1 MITINNLTLQ
11 YGDKPLFR
19 EVSARVNPQERIGLV
34 GVNGAGKS
42 TLLKMIAGQ
51 IETDFGV
58 ITKSRQATIGY
69 LPQEVSGLEPG
80 RTLYQEAESS
90 FGDTLR
96 YQAELEEINR
106 QLSECDPHSPGIPE
120 LLEQQ
125 GELQHR
131 LDQADI
137 FTMQARIEKVLFGL
151 GFNKADLERDCHS
164 FSGGWITRL
173 MLAKHLLAQ
182 PSYLLLDEPTNHLD
196 IESLTWLEDFLKGYA
211 GSIVLISHDRAFLDN
226 VTNITWE
233 LSLGRLNIYKGN
245 YSKYLVD
252 KEVRMEVQRAAYENQ
267 QAQLQQTKRFIER
280 FRATSTKASQVQS
293 RVKQMAKVE
302 LIELED
308 SEAQVSFRFPPAA
321 PCGRHSVVV
330 EGLSKSFGEKMVFDG
345 LSFEVQ
351 RGEKLGIFGVNGAG
365 KSTLV
370 KILAGIHPPDA
381 GSVRFGHN
389 VIPAYFGQHQAQE
402 LPLDYTVLGVLL
414 SVNSGMSNTQL
425 RSLLG
430 AFLFR
435 GNDADKKVGVLSGG
449 EKSRLALARMIAS
462 PANLLIMD
470 EPTNHLDM
478 RSQEVLQVAMAQ
490 YDGSIIVVS
499 HNRYFVDSFINKI
512 LEIKNGR
519 GTIFDGNTAYYLEKI
534 RAQKSQATGAAKLS
548 SAQSPAQPTPAA
560 PAADTKKAYGKEAR
574 QLQAKLREEQN
585 KRFGP
590 LKKAAERAEKL
601 VEELETK
608 KGGLEKKMA
617 DPELY
622 QNQDAFNETSRAYS
636 DVERQLKRAYAQW
649 EEAQAKVDAL
659 EAELAQ
665 KLAALEG
672 P

>member
-1 MITINNLTLQ
+1 MITISNLSLQ
-11 YGDKPLFR
+11 YGNKHLFR
-19 EVSARVNPQERIGLV
+19 EVSGRINPQERIGVV

-106 QLSECDPHSPGIPE
+106 LLAECDPHSPGIPE

-125 GELQHR
+125 GELQHH

-137 FTMQARIEKVLFGL
+137 FTMQSRIEKILFGL
-151 GFNKADLERDCHS
+151 GFTNADLERDCHS

-196 IESLTWLEDFLKGYA
+196 IETLTWLEEFLKGYNGA
-211 GSIVLISHDRAFLDN
+211 LALISHDRAFLDN
-226 VTNITWE
+226 VTNTTWE

-267 QAQLQQTKRFIER
+267 QAQLQQTKRFVER

-302 LIELED
+302 LIEIED
-308 SEAQVSFRFPPAA
+308 TEQQVSFRFPPAA
-321 PCGRHSVVV
+321 ASGRQIVVV
-330 EGLSKSFGEKMVFDG
+330 EGLAKGFVDKPVFNN
-345 LSFEVQ
+345 LSFEIQ
-351 RGEKLGIFGVNGAG
+351 RGDKLGVLGVNGAG

-370 KILAGIHPPDA
+370 KLLAGIHKPDV
-381 GSVRFGHN
+381 GTFRFGHN

-402 LPLDYTVLGVLL
+402 LPLDYSVLAVMQ
-414 SVNSGMSNTQL
+414 SANSGMTTTQL

-435 GNDADKKVGVLSGG
+435 GDDADKLVRVLSGG
-449 EKSRLALARMIAS
+449 EKSRLALAKMIAS

-478 RSQEVLQVAMAQ
+478 SSQEVLQVAMAQ

-499 HNRYFVDSFINKI
+499 HNRYFVDSFINKV
-512 LEIKNGR
+512 LEIKSGC
-519 GTIFDGNTAYYLEKI
+519 GTIYDGNISYYLEKL
-534 RAQKSQATGAAKLS
+534 RAQKSQAN
-548 SAQSPAQPTPAA
+548 SPAKTTPSLATPKPATTPAVES
-560 PAADTKKAYGKEAR
+560 KKAYGKEAR
-574 QLQAKLREEQN
+574 QLQAKLRDEQN

-590 LKKAAERAEKL
+590 LKKTAEQAEKL
-601 VEELETK
+601 VEELEAK
-608 KGGLEKKMA
+608 KSGLEQKMA

-636 DVERQLKRAYAQW
+636 DVERQLKRAYVQW

-665 KLAALEG
+665 KLAELEG

>member
-1 MITINNLTLQ
+1 MITINNLSLQ
-11 YGDKPLFR
+11 YGNKHLFR
-19 EVSARVNPQERIGLV
+19 EVSARINPQERIGLV

-58 ITKSRQATIGY
+58 IVKSRQATIGY

-96 YQAELEEINR
+96 FQAELEEINR
-106 QLSECDPHSPGIPE
+106 LLAECDPHSPGIPD

-137 FTMQARIEKVLFGL
+137 FTMQSRIEKILFGL
-151 GFNKADLERDCHS
+151 GFTNADLERDCHS

-196 IESLTWLEDFLKGYA
+196 IESLTWLEDFLKSYA
-211 GSIVLISHDRAFLDN
+211 GSIILISHDRAFLDN

-245 YSKYLVD
+245 YSKYLLE

-302 LIELED
+302 LIELEEG
-308 SEAQVSFRFPPAA
+308 EAQVSFRFPPAA
-321 PCGRHSVVV
+321 PSGRNTLVV

-351 RGEKLGIFGVNGAG
+351 RGEKLGVFGVNGAG

-370 KILAGIHPPDA
+370 KILAGIHQPDA
-381 GSVRFGHN
+381 GTVRFGHN

-414 SVNSGMSNTQL
+414 SVNSGMTNTQL

-435 GNDADKKVGVLSGG
+435 GDDVDKKVRVLSGG

-478 RSQEVLQVAMAQ
+478 RSQEVLQEAMAQ

-499 HNRYFVDSFINKI
+499 HNRYFVDSFINKV

-519 GTIFDGNTAYYLEKI
+519 GTIFEGNTAYYLEKI
-534 RAQKSQATGAAKLS
+534 RAQKGQASGPAKLS
-548 SAQSPAQPTPAA
+548 SPQSPAQPTTAA
-560 PAADTKKAYGKEAR
+560 PVADTKKAYGKEAR

-590 LKKAAERAEKL
+590 LKKAAEQAEKL

-608 KGGLEKKMA
+608 KSGLEKKMA

-636 DVERQLKRAYAQW
+636 DVERQLKRAYTQW

-659 EAELAQ
+659 EAELAR
-665 KLAALEG
+665 KLAALEAV
-672 P
+672 

>member
-1 MITINNLTLQ
+1 MITINNLSLQ
-11 YGDKPLFR
+11 YGDKHLFR
-19 EVSARVNPQERIGLV
+19 EVSARINPLERIGLV

-51 IETDFGV
+51 VETDFGV

-96 YQAELEEINR
+96 MQDELAEINR
-106 QLSECDPHSPGIPE
+106 LLAECDPHSPGIPE

-125 GELQHR
+125 GELQHH

-137 FTMQARIEKVLFGL
+137 FTMQSRIEKILFGL
-151 GFNKADLERDCHS
+151 GFTNADLERDCHS

-196 IESLTWLEDFLKGYA
+196 IESLTWLEDFLKSYA

-245 YSKYLVD
+245 YSKYLLE

-302 LIELED
+302 LIELDD

-321 PCGRHSVVV
+321 PSGRNALVV
-330 EGLSKSFGEKMVFDG
+330 EGLAKSFGEKMVFDG
-345 LSFEVQ
+345 LSFEIQ
-351 RGEKLGIFGVNGAG
+351 RGEKLGVFGVNGAG

-381 GSVRFGHN
+381 GAIRFGHN

-435 GNDADKKVGVLSGG
+435 GDDVDKKVRVLSGG

-478 RSQEVLQVAMAQ
+478 RSQEVLQEAMAQ

-519 GTIFDGNTAYYLEKI
+519 GTIFEGNTAYYLEKI
-534 RAQKSQATGAAKLS
+534 RAQKGQTTGPAKLS
-548 SAQSPAQPTPAA
+548 SAQSPAQPTTAA
-560 PAADTKKAYGKEAR
+560 PVADPKKAYGKEAR
-574 QLQAKLREEQN
+574 QLQAKLREDQN

-590 LKKAAERAEKL
+590 LKKAAEREEKL
-601 VEELETK
+601 VEELESR

-636 DVERQLKRAYAQW
+636 DVERQLKRAYIQW
-649 EEAQAKVDAL
+649 EEAQAKVEAL
-659 EAELAQ
+659 ETELAL